1 MQYARVNPRH
11 DSCCKAQL
19 TFGRLAA
26 GSLGL
31 PVGTA
36 GGGTTSGPP
45 TLRCCVSLESAT
57 RRRVEVQQQT
67 MTTANGVR
75 RGQTAVLE
83 PCATARAWRRL
94 VRRLPRS
101 QISSKLRLRIRTP
114 CLRQLRKPQRN
125 LSGHLSGC
133 HRGICPRSKQGAG
146 GGGQGLQRT
155 SFMPS
160 EQWPSEQWPSEQLP
174 SEQWPSE
181 QWRWRPRS
189 IKATNYPH

>member
-1 MQYARVNPRH
+1 MNDFLRTREESTVVGKIRNSSCHMQYARVNPRH

-45 TLRCCVSLESAT
+45 TLCCCVSLESAT

-83 PCATARAWRRL
+83 HCATARARRRV

-101 QISSKLRLRIRTP
+101 QISSKLRLRI
-114 CLRQLRKPQRN
+114 CSACVN
-125 LSGHLSGC
+125 CGSHSGISQ
-133 HRGICPRSKQGAG
+133 GISPDAIAALAERICPDSPRSKVG
-146 GGGQGLQRT
+146 GV
-155 SFMPS
+155 
-160 EQWPSEQWPSEQLP
+160 
-174 SEQWPSE
+174 
-181 QWRWRPRS
+181 
-189 IKATNYPH
+189 

>member
-31 PVGTA
+31 PGVGTA
-36 GGGTTSGPP
+36 GGRTTSGPP
-45 TLRCCVSLESAT
+45 TLCCCASLESAT

-83 PCATARAWRRL
+83 HCATARARRRV

-101 QISSKLRLRIRTP
+101 QISSKLRLRI
-114 CLRQLRKPQRN
+114 CSACVN
-125 LSGHLSGC
+125 CGSHSGISQ
-133 HRGICPRSKQGAG
+133 GISPDAIAALAERIWTVWTRSKEQGD
-146 GGGQGLQRT
+146 GQGLQRT
-155 SFMPS
+155 SFM
-160 EQWPSEQWPSEQLP
+160 P

-189 IKATNYPH
+189 IKATNYPQLDRSERLEG